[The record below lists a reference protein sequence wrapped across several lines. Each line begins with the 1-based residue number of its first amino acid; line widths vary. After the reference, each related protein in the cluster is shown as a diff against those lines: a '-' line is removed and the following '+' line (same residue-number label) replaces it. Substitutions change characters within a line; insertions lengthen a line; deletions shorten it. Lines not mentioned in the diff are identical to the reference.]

1 MGLHILHVAEIL
13 AGGTASYLSEI
24 LAAQRA
30 DRRIASVRLLLPEFH
45 RDALA
50 IPPGCEAAYFGGGAS
65 RAWRSLALARALRAT
80 LRERP
85 ASVVHLHGSYAG
97 FAGRLAVPAWRERIV
112 YCSHGWAFDRAV
124 AGWANRLV
132 AGVERALAPLAQAI
146 VCISRHDHAL
156 ALQVGIA
163 PARLRLV
170 CNGVRDLSAVPPS
183 EQPEWPALGASQ
195 EPGALR
201 CLFVGRLDRQKG
213 VEVFLAALADQ
224 PGLSGAVVG
233 GSVVS
238 GADGASGLQVP
249 ANVAMLGWRD
259 REAVRRWI
267 AACDVLV
274 VPSRWEGFG
283 LIAAEGMRAGKPV
296 VASEVGG
303 LRELVVDGLTG
314 RLVPPDDPAALRR
327 ALLQLRRMDPRAM
340 GAAGRARFL
349 AHFEAR
355 RMNEALVQL
364 YQEIDAAAAA
374 LQPGRPRAAPQ
385 AQPARESVQ

>member
-1 MGLHILHVAEIL
+1 MGVHILHVAEIL

-24 LAAQRA
+24 LAVQVA

-50 IPPGCEAAYFGGGAS
+50 IPPGCEAVYFGGGAS
-65 RAWRSLALARALRAT
+65 RLKRSLALARALRAH
-80 LRERP
+80 LREHP
-85 ASVVHLHGSYAG
+85 QGVVHLHGTYAG
-97 FAGRLAVPAWRERIV
+97 FAGRLAAPGWRARIV

-124 AGWANRLV
+124 AGWFNRLV
-132 AGVERALAPLAQAI
+132 AGVERALAPLAQTI

-156 ALQVGIA
+156 ALQAGIA
-163 PARLRLV
+163 PERLRLV
-170 CNGVRDLSAVPPS
+170 CNGVRDLSAVLP
-183 EQPEWPALGASQ
+183 EQQPEWPPLAAAQ
-195 EPGALR
+195 ELGALR

-213 VEVFLAALADQ
+213 VEVYLAALADQ

-233 GSVVS
+233 GSVVG
-238 GADGASGLQVP
+238 GAEGLDVP
-249 ANVAMLGWRD
+249 ANVAMLGWMD
-259 REAVRRWI
+259 REDVRRWI

-314 RLVPPDDPAALRR
+314 RLVPPDDPAALRH
-327 ALLQLRRMDPRAM
+327 ALLQLRRQDHRAM

-349 AHFEAR
+349 AHFEAK
-355 RMNEALVQL
+355 RMNEALIQL
-364 YQEIDAAAAA
+364 YQEVDADAP
-374 LQPGRPRAAPQ
+374 QPGRSPAAL
-385 AQPARESVQ
+385 PARESVQ

>member
-1 MGLHILHVAEIL
+1 MAVHILHVAEIL

-24 LAAQRA
+24 LAVQVA

-50 IPPGCEAAYFGGGAS
+50 IPPGCEAVYFGGGAS
-65 RAWRSLALARALRAT
+65 RAKRSLALARALRAQ
-80 LRERP
+80 LREHP
-85 ASVVHLHGSYAG
+85 QGVVHLHGTYAG
-97 FAGRLAVPAWRERIV
+97 FAGRLAAPGWRERIV

-124 AGWANRLV
+124 AGWFNRLV
-132 AGVERALAPLAQAI
+132 AGVERALAPLAQTI

-156 ALQVGIA
+156 ALQAGIA
-163 PARLRLV
+163 PERLRLV
-170 CNGVRDLSAVPPS
+170 CNGVRDLSAVPP
-183 EQPEWPALGASQ
+183 EQQPEWPPLAAAQ
-195 EPGALR
+195 ELGALR

-213 VEVFLAALADQ
+213 VEVFLAAMAGQ

-233 GSVVS
+233 GSVVGGAH
-238 GADGASGLQVP
+238 GADGLEVP
-249 ANVAMLGWRD
+249 ANVAMLGWMD
-259 REAVRRWI
+259 REDVRRWI

-314 RLVPPDDPAALRR
+314 RLVPPDDPAALRH
-327 ALLQLRRMDPRAM
+327 ALLQLRRMDHRAM

-355 RMNEALVQL
+355 RMNEALIQL
-364 YQEIDAAAAA
+364 YQEVDADAP
-374 LQPGRPRAAPQ
+374 QPGRSPAAL
-385 AQPARESVQ
+385 PARESVQ